1 MKMKKTLFS
10 TLLLTMAVSTSASA
24 AQKAEVVVR
33 TDISTAQ
40 ISKHIYGHFA
50 EHLGHCIYDGIWVG
64 EKSTIPNIKGYRTD
78 IVEALKKINIPNL
91 RWPGGCFADEY
102 HWMDGIGPRDKRPK
116 MVNTNWGGVTED
128 NSFGT
133 HEFLNYCELLGTE
146 PYVCGNVGSGTV
158 EEISK
163 WVEYMTFD
171 GESPMASL
179 RRQNGREKPWK
190 VSFFGV
196 GNENWGC
203 GGNMTPDFYADQYK
217 RYSTFCRDYGDNKLK
232 KIAGGAGGDDYN
244 WTEVL
249 MKNAASKM
257 WGLSLHYYAVPYGW
271 SDPRG
276 KGSATKF
283 NDQEYFIQMK
293 NALFMDEMV
302 SKHTA
307 IMDKY
312 DPQKKVAFCVDEWG
326 AWYDVEPGSNPGFLL
341 QQNTLRD
348 AMLCAATMNI
358 FHKHAD
364 RIKMANIA
372 QMVNVLQAL
381 ILTKDD
387 KMVLTPTYHIYD
399 MYKVHQDAQ
408 NLPVEVL
415 SPNFTFQF
423 QSLPA
428 LSVSASKDK
437 NGAIHVSLVNIDPRN
452 DIDASIALKA
462 ISNTAKVVSGSILTG
477 ADVAAC
483 NTFENPNVIVPANFK
498 EAKMSK
504 GQLTMVVPAKSVITV
519 EIK

>member
-1 MKMKKTLFS
+1 
-10 TLLLTMAVSTSASA
+10 
-24 AQKAEVVVR
+24 
-33 TDISTAQ
+33 
-40 ISKHIYGHFA
+40 
-50 EHLGHCIYDGIWVG
+50 
-64 EKSTIPNIKGYRTD
+64 
-78 IVEALKKINIPNL
+78 
-91 RWPGGCFADEY
+91 
-102 HWMDGIGPRDKRPK
+102 
-116 MVNTNWGGVTED
+116 
-128 NSFGT
+128 
-133 HEFLNYCELLGTE
+133 
-146 PYVCGNVGSGTV
+146 
-158 EEISK
+158 
-163 WVEYMTFD
+163 
-171 GESPMASL
+171 
-179 RRQNGREKPWK
+179 
-190 VSFFGV
+190 
-196 GNENWGC
+196 
-203 GGNMTPDFYADQYK
+203 
-217 RYSTFCRDYGDNKLK
+217 
-232 KIAGGAGGDDYN
+232 
-244 WTEVL
+244 
-249 MKNAASKM
+249 
-257 WGLSLHYYAVPYGW
+257 
-271 SDPRG
+271 
-276 KGSATKF
+276 
-283 NDQEYFIQMK
+283 
-293 NALFMDEMV
+293 MDEMV

-504 GQLTMVVPAKSVITV
+504 GQLTLVVPAKSVITV